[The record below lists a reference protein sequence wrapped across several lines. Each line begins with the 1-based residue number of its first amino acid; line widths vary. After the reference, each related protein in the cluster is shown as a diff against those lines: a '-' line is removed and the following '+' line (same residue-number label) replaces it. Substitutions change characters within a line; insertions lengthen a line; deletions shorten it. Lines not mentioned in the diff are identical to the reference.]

1 MVLICGVL
9 LIGIE
14 IKCGMTGY
22 GVILVGIL
30 GVHHIDGHHSDTIDG
45 DIIYIMVGIT
55 MDGDTTDTTVMVGI
69 TIMVMDGI
77 TIMVMDGI
85 TIMVKIIGTEDEVE
99 TMYHTSMD
107 EEVVL

>member
-30 GVHHIDGHHSDTIDG
+30 GVRHIDGHHSDTIDG

-77 TIMVMDGI
+77 TIMV
-85 TIMVKIIGTEDEVE
+85 KIIGTEDEVE

>member
-55 MDGDTTDTTVMVGI
+55 MDGDTTVMV
-69 TIMVMDGI
+69 GI

-99 TMYHTSMD
+99 TMYHTSMV
-107 EEVVL
+107 EEVQLVMK

>member
-1 MVLICGVL
+1 
-9 LIGIE
+9 
-14 IKCGMTGY
+14 MTGY

-55 MDGDTTDTTVMVGI
+55 MDGDTTVMV
-69 TIMVMDGI
+69 GI

-99 TMYHTSMD
+99 TMYHTSMV
-107 EEVVL
+107 EEVQLVMK

>member
-1 MVLICGVL
+1 
-9 LIGIE
+9 
-14 IKCGMTGY
+14 MTGY

-30 GVHHIDGHHSDTIDG
+30 GVNHIDGHHSDTIDG

-55 MDGDTTDTTVMVGI
+55 MDGDTTVMV
-69 TIMVMDGI
+69 GI

-99 TMYHTSMD
+99 TMYHTSMV
-107 EEVVL
+107 EEVQLVMK

>member
-55 MDGDTTDTTVMVGI
+55 MDGDTTVMV
-69 TIMVMDGI
+69 GI

-99 TMYHTSMD
+99 TMYNTSMV
-107 EEVVL
+107 EEVQLVMK

>member
-22 GVILVGIL
+22 GVIMVGIR

-77 TIMVMDGI
+77 TIMV
-85 TIMVKIIGTEDEVE
+85 KIIGTEDEVE
-99 TMYHTSMD
+99 TMYHTSMV
-107 EEVVL
+107 EEVQLVMK

>member
-77 TIMVMDGI
+77 TIMV
-85 TIMVKIIGTEDEVE
+85 KIIGTEDEVE